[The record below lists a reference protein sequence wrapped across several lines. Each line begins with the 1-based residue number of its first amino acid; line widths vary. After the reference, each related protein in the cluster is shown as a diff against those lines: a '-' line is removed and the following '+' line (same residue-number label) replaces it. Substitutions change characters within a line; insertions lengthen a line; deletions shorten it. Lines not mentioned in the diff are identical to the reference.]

1 MWKPKSIKS
10 LSTKLDES
18 IFYDDLVCLK
28 GEICLKSEICLKV
41 EIYLPT
47 GPCLQEVDKQV
58 GKFLAILA
66 AHLKHQFQQAYH
78 GWKSKEETLLYS
90 TQI

>member
-1 MWKPKSIKS
+1 MNWVWKPKSIKS

-47 GPCLQEVDKQV
+47 GP
-58 GKFLAILA
+58 
-66 AHLKHQFQQAYH
+66 HAY
-78 GWKSKEETLLYS
+78 KK
-90 TQI
+90 